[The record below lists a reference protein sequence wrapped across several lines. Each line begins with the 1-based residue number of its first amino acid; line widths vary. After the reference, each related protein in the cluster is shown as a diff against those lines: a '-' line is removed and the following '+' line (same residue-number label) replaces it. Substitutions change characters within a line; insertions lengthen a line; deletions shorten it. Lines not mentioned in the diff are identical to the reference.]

1 MYCILAVSTKVI
13 FKYIYIQGNGVF
25 LVFPKVNVLRDFI
38 YCAKRNK

>member
-13 FKYIYIQGNGVF
+13 FKYIYIQGNGV

-38 YCAKRNK
+38 YCPKRNK